1 MIRGQSG
8 FVSHCPEVVTDV
20 IAISVGHPDLITGIA
35 VFPIVIDHISG
46 PVELPDGIL
55 LPGMFVRARVR
66 EGINNK
72 AILIPQQAVTRD
84 PKGNP
89 TALVVNPNEVV
100 ELRMLKLDR
109 AIGNQWLVS
118 DGLISGDN
126 VICEGM
132 QRIRPGSTVK
142 AFPLTTG
149 QKSADKTEKGSS
161 KGQDRKDGG
170 S

>member
-1 MIRGQSG
+1 
-8 FVSHCPEVVTDV
+8 
-20 IAISVGHPDLITGIA
+20 
-35 VFPIVIDHISG
+35 
-46 PVELPDGIL
+46 
-55 LPGMFVRARVR
+55 VR
-66 EGINNK
+66 EGLNDR

-118 DGLISGDN
+118 GGLVSGDR

-142 AFPLTTG
+142 AVPLTTG
-149 QKSADKTEKGSS
+149 QKTADKTEKGSS
-161 KGQDRKDGG
+161 KEQGRQDGG